1 MKSPIRCNK
10 LVPWKNMYQVQEHC
24 VKHPY
29 TLFILQHLTFC
40 VFLKLAMVI
49 YNTTLLKYFPV
60 HPLNHQWGLKSHY
73 SVSDSMLT
81 HYQYRYFCCSL
92 FFIPPRS
99 SEIPGGPG
107 LRHLN
112 KAMLDHVMLTICGIL
127 LCVLFM
133 WRHSNESHLNLCGIT
148 LLAVHF
154 FCVFRFS

>member
-1 MKSPIRCNK
+1 MQQVGPMKKYVPGARTLCQTPI
-10 LVPWKNMYQVQEHC
+10 HSI
-24 VKHPY
+24 HPP
-29 TLFILQHLTFC
+29 TFNIC

-81 HYQYRYFCCSL
+81 HYQHRYFCCSL
-92 FFIPPRS
+92 FFIPPRLS

-112 KAMLDHVMLTICGIL
+112 KAMLDHVMLTIFGIL

-133 WRHSNESHLNLCGIT
+133 WRHSNESHVNLCGIT
-148 LLAVHF
+148 WLAVHF
-154 FCVFRFS
+154 FRVFWFL